1 MNVFSFW
8 GFFLLDAFGGFDDL
22 LKLKLRLATF
32 GFDGNRHRP
41 GAEVYSKV
49 PAI

>member
-1 MNVFSFW
+1 MSLDFG

-22 LKLKLRLATF
+22 LKLKLILPTF
-32 GFDGNRHRP
+32 GFDGSRHRS
-41 GAEVYSKV
+41 GAEVYSEV